1 MHLKKA
7 LFSEVRGP
15 AVLFERTFSRMMKLK
30 SKEQGCDDYWL
41 KKMENLTWLTRGVNK
56 MDLAAKIV

>member
-1 MHLKKA
+1 MSMHLKKA

-30 SKEQGCDDYWL
+30 SKEQRCD
-41 KKMENLTWLTRGVNK
+41 
-56 MDLAAKIV
+56 AAKIV